1 MTMEEQIDD
10 LILKFLN
17 KDEGDPYHYGD
28 KLAKIGTPEVKEKLI
43 AIVKGDDMDNA
54 FLAAKVLGSMEEN
67 SVALNALLE
76 VIHLPANRGYNG
88 GLVSLLEDF
97 DLSDKFVDI
106 FRIYLFGNFKAHTL
120 AKEYLDYT
128 EFDITPRT
136 LKKAEK
142 HWNHFLNNSS
152 ADEWFELK
160 KQEAEVIFKEIREI
174 LELDQ

>member
-1 MTMEEQIDD
+1 MEQQIDE
-10 LILKFLN
+10 LMLKFLN
-17 KDEGDPYHYGD
+17 KEEGDPYYYGD
-28 KLAKIGTPEVKEKLI
+28 KLAKIGSAEVREKLI
-43 AIVKGDDMDNA
+43 AVVKGEDMDNA
-54 FLAAKVLGSMEEN
+54 FLASKVLGKMEDNGEGLD
-67 SVALNALLE
+67 AILE
-76 VIHLPANRGYNG
+76 VIHLPANRGSNG

-106 FRIYLFGNFKAHTL
+106 FRIYLFGNFKAYSL

-142 HWNHFLNNSS
+142 HWKHFLNNSG

-160 KQEAEVIFKEIREI
+160 KQEAEEIFKEIREI
-174 LELDQ
+174 LGMD

>member
-1 MTMEEQIDD
+1 MEEHIDD

-17 KDEGDPYHYGD
+17 KDEGDPYYYGN

-43 AIVKGDDMDNA
+43 DVVKGEDMDNA
-54 FLAAKVLGSMEEN
+54 FMAAKVLGGMEEN
-67 SVALNALLE
+67 ADALDAILE
-76 VIHLPANRGYNG
+76 VIHLPANRGVNG

-97 DLSDKFVDI
+97 DLSEKFVDI
-106 FRIYLFGNFKAHTL
+106 FRIYLFGNFKAYSL

-128 EFDITPRT
+128 EFDIIPRT
-136 LKKAEK
+136 IKKAEK

-160 KQEAEVIFKEIREI
+160 KQEAEIIFNEIREI
-174 LELDQ
+174 LDSN

>member
-1 MTMEEQIDD
+1 MEEQIDD

-17 KDEGDPYHYGD
+17 KEESDPYHYGD
-28 KLAKIGTPEVKEKLI
+28 KLAKIGSPEVKEKLI
-43 AIVKGDDMDNA
+43 AVVKEGDMDNA
-54 FLAAKVLGSMEEN
+54 FLAAKVLGSMDDNED
-67 SVALNALLE
+67 ALTAILE
-76 VIHLPANRGYNG
+76 VIHLPANRGVNG
-88 GLVSLLEDF
+88 GLVSLLEEF
-97 DLSDKFVDI
+97 DLSEKFVDI
-106 FRIYLFGNFKAHTL
+106 FRIYLFGNFKAYSL

-160 KQEAEVIFKEIREI
+160 KQEAEIIMNEIRNI
-174 LELDQ
+174 LDSN

>member
-1 MTMEEQIDD
+1 MEEQIDD

-17 KDEGDPYHYGD
+17 KEESDPYHYGD
-28 KLAKIGTPEVKEKLI
+28 KLAKIGSPEVKEKLI
-43 AIVKGDDMDNA
+43 AVVKGEDMDNA
-54 FLAAKVLGSMEEN
+54 FLAAKVLGSMDDNED
-67 SVALNALLE
+67 ALTAILE
-76 VIHLPANRGYNG
+76 VIHLPANRGVNG
-88 GLVSLLEDF
+88 GLVSLLEEF
-97 DLSDKFVDI
+97 DLSEKFVDI
-106 FRIYLFGNFKAHTL
+106 FRIYLFGNFKAYSL

-160 KQEAEVIFKEIREI
+160 KQEAEIIMNEIRNI
-174 LELDQ
+174 LDSN